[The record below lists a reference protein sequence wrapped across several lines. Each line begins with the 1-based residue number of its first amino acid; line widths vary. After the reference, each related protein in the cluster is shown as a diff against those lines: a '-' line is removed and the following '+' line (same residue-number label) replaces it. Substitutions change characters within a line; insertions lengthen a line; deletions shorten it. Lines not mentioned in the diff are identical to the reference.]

1 MVANQ
6 FRPIVSKLL
15 NPVYEKLAKWGVHP
29 NMITMIGLAMGILAG
44 WAFVSEAYMVAF
56 IAIALSG
63 IFDVLDGGVARVGGY
78 ASGEG
83 AFLDSV
89 ADRLGE
95 SAIYIGIVLGFTEL
109 SHQLLGLGLLV
120 LSFSISYL
128 RARGEGLGVELA
140 GIGVMERAERMT
152 ALFIAA
158 LLAHFIG
165 PSVFVITLFII
176 LILVAIT
183 VVHRFVRV
191 YSELKI
197 ATLG

>member
-1 MVANQ
+1 MVSNQ
-6 FRPIVSKLL
+6 LRPIVSKLL

-44 WAFVSEAYMVAF
+44 WAFVSEAYIVAF

-63 IFDVLDGGVARVGGY
+63 FFDVLDGGVARVGGY

-89 ADRLGE
+89 ADRFGE

-109 SHQLLGLGLLV
+109 LHQLLGLGLLV

-128 RARGEGLGVELA
+128 RARGEGLGVELS

-158 LLAHFIG
+158 LLAHFYG
-165 PSVFVITLFII
+165 SEVLVISLFII
-176 LILVAIT
+176 LVLVAIT

-191 YSELKI
+191 YSELKV

>member
-6 FRPIVSKLL
+6 LRPIVSKLL
-15 NPVYEKLAKWGVHP
+15 NPVYEKLAKWGIQP
-29 NMITMIGLAMGILAG
+29 NMITMIGLAMGIIAG
-44 WAFVSEAYMVAF
+44 WAFVSEEYIVAA

-89 ADRLGE
+89 ADRFGE
-95 SAIYIGIVLGFTEL
+95 SAIYIGIVLGFSKIE
-109 SHQLLGLGLLV
+109 HQLLGLGLLV

-152 ALFIAA
+152 ALFLAA
-158 LLAHFIG
+158 ILAEFYG
-165 PSVFVITLFII
+165 FNVLVITLFII
-176 LILVAIT
+176 FILVAIT
-183 VVHRFVRV
+183 AVHRFAKV
-191 YSELKI
+191 YSQLKVI
-197 ATLG
+197 SIS